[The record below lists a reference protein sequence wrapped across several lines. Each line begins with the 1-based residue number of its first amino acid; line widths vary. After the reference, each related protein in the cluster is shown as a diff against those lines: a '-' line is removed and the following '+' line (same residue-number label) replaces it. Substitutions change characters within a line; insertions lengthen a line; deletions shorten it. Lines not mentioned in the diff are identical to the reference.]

1 MSLPSLPATLSRH
14 ARGPL
19 YLQFRQMLRQAIDD
33 GSLLPDQALPSE
45 RELCERYQL
54 SRVTVR
60 KGLSGLVDEGR
71 LIRRHGAGTFVRS
84 VASSPTQTRVE
95 KSFSKLSS
103 SSEDMAARG
112 LTPSSRWL
120 SRASGQV
127 TPEEALALTLS
138 PGSPV
143 HRFQRLRLA
152 DGRPMALEYTTLAGF
167 CFDSIDMVG
176 ESLYLTLDEA
186 GFRPSR
192 ALQRLRA
199 MAFTAE
205 QAELLTVAE
214 GHAGLLIERRTFL
227 EDGRAVEYTVSY
239 YRGDAYD
246 FVAELSAA

>member
-1 MSLPSLPATLSRH
+1 MPPPSLPAALPRH

-19 YLQFRQMLRQAIDD
+19 YLQFQQMLRQAIDD
-33 GSLLPDQALPSE
+33 GRLPPDQALPSE
-45 RELCERYQL
+45 RELCDTYRL

-60 KGLSGLVDEGR
+60 KGLAGLVDEGR
-71 LIRRHGAGTFVRS
+71 LVRRHGAGTFVQP
-84 VASSPTQTRVE
+84 APPPSSGRRVE

-103 SSEDMAARG
+103 FSEDMIARG
-112 LTPSSRWL
+112 LSPSSRWL

-127 TPEEALALTLS
+127 TPEEALALALS

-152 DGRPMALEYTTLAGF
+152 DDRPMALEYTTLAGF
-167 CFDSIDMVG
+167 CFDSIDLVG
-176 ESLYLTLDEA
+176 ESLYQTLDAA

-199 MAFTAE
+199 TAFTAE
-205 QAELLTVAE
+205 QAELLTVE
-214 GHAGLLIERRTFL
+214 QGHAGLLIERRTFL
-227 EDGRAVEYTVSY
+227 DDGRAVEYTVSY